1 MSGLVFAAPFVLGAL
16 ILLPALYFLLRL
28 TPPPPRLLP
37 LPTLPLVSDLV
48 GREKE
53 AARTPWWLLLL
64 RLLAAAAIILAASG
78 PRHQPDALELPGGNG
93 PLVILLDDGWAAA
106 QSWKRRID
114 RLNSVLDT
122 AEDRPVILRA
132 ASEEGAFPPPDTAR
146 TIRARLNSL
155 QPKPYQVPR
164 EAMLDGASALLAA
177 QPEAQFFW
185 LVDGVTPAAESERI
199 AAFLNTAGSRLMVME
214 DAAIPLHAIAG
225 VTQDGDGMALRLSR
239 FTAREVAEG
248 LVRAL
253 DNKGRVLGDARFTFA
268 AGALQAEARL
278 TLPVELMN
286 DIARIDIADQR
297 HAGAVHLV
305 DSASRRRRVALV
317 SGETTDTAQPLVSA
331 RYFVA
336 RALAPYSDL
345 REPPRGVADPIA
357 RLLDERPD
365 MLVLVDIG
373 TLAGETAE
381 KVTRFVENGGT
392 LLRFAGAGL
401 AAASDDLLPVRLRR
415 GGRIMGGALSW
426 ERPQGL
432 APFPETS
439 PFHGLPVRDDIRIER
454 QVLAEPDA
462 ALTRASW
469 AVLRDGTPLVTAAAR
484 GKGQIILFHVT
495 GDTSWSSL
503 PLSGLFVD
511 MLRRCLLVAGHGA
524 GAANGG
530 ESTQVERLAP
540 RITLTGFGVAGAPA
554 PDARA
559 VEPRYAAPATRMH
572 PPGFYGPEE
581 GSLAINTLHPSLP
594 FQPMLLD
601 GARRAPLEA
610 AEAMEFRPAL
620 MVFGVSLFILDALAV
635 LLVGAGGLALFR
647 RLRPMRAAAAGAV
660 LLTISVG
667 MMAMPAPLHAQPAL
681 VPQASVEDIR
691 SSLRPRL
698 AYILTGD
705 RAVDEA
711 SRAGLYGLTQ
721 MLRDRTSMNPD
732 EPIGL
737 NPARDELVFYPLLY
751 WPMVANAPRPA
762 EPVLRAIDT
771 FMKQGGTILFDTRDA
786 FIQRPGGAQVT
797 PETRSLRALLA
808 TLDVPALEPMPKD
821 HVLTKTF
828 YLMDRF
834 TGRYETGETWVEALA
849 GVSDAKTPARAGD
862 RVSPLI
868 ITSNDLA
875 SAWAM
880 DAQGRPLYPL
890 VPGDARQRERA
901 IRTGI
906 NLVMYVMT
914 GNYKADQVH
923 VPALLER
930 LGQ

>member
-1 MSGLVFAAPFVLGAL
+1 MSGLAFAAPFVLGAL

-37 LPTLPLVSDLV
+37 LPTLPLVQDLV

-78 PRHQPDALELPGGNG
+78 PRHQPEAQDIPGGNG
-93 PLVILLDDGWAAA
+93 ALVILLDDGWAAA
-106 QSWKRRID
+106 QSWKKRID
-114 RLNSVLDT
+114 RLNGVLD
-122 AEDRPVILRA
+122 AVEARPIILRV
-132 ASEEGAFPPPDTAR
+132 ASDDGAFPAPDSAR

-164 EAMLDGASALLAA
+164 MDMLDGALALLQA
-177 QPEAQFFW
+177 QPDAQLLW
-185 LVDGVTPAAESERI
+185 LVDGVAPAMEAQTI
-199 AAFLNTAGSRLMVME
+199 TAFITAAGDRLMVME
-214 DAAIPLHAIAG
+214 DGETPLHAISSTVMEG
-225 VTQDGDGMALRLSR
+225 EGMVIRLTR
-239 FTAREVAEG
+239 FVPRGVAEG

-253 DNKGRVLGDARFTFA
+253 DDKGRVLGDARFTFP
-268 AGALQAEARL
+268 AGAMQAEARL
-278 TLPVELMN
+278 TLPIDLMN
-286 DIARIDIADQR
+286 DITRLEVADQR

-305 DSASRRRRVALV
+305 DSSSRRRRVALV

-345 REPPRGVADPIA
+345 REPPRGVADPIS
-357 RLLDERPD
+357 RMLEERPD
-365 MLVLVDIG
+365 LLVLVDIG
-373 TLAGETAE
+373 TLSGETAE
-381 KVTRFVENGGT
+381 NVTRFVENGGT

-432 APFPETS
+432 AAFPETS
-439 PFHGLPVRDDIRIER
+439 PFHGLPVRDDVRIER

-469 AVLRDGTPLVTAAAR
+469 AVLRDGTPLVTAAPR

-495 GDTSWSSL
+495 GDTSWSNL
-503 PLSGLFVD
+503 PLSGVFVD
-511 MLRRCLLVAGHGA
+511 MLRRCLLVAGHS
-524 GAANGG
+524 AADAAGG
-530 ESTQVERLAP
+530 EPVQAERLAP
-540 RITLTGFGVAGAPA
+540 RITLNGFGVAGSPA
-554 PDARA
+554 PNARA
-559 VEPRYAAPATRMH
+559 IEPRYAAPATRVH
-572 PPGFYGPEE
+572 PPGFYGAQE
-581 GSLAINTLHPSLP
+581 GSLAVNTLHPSAP
-594 FQPMLLD
+594 FQPMD
-601 GARRAPLEA
+601 VSGARRAVLDVA
-610 AEAMEFRPAL
+610 AVTDFRPFL
-620 MVFGVSLFILDALAV
+620 LVFGVSLFVLDALAV
-635 LLVGAGGLALFR
+635 LLLGAGGFALLR
-647 RLRPMRAAAAGAV
+647 RMRPAV
-660 LLTISVG
+660 LVLLLAGGGIG
-667 MMAMPAPLHAQPAL
+667 MIALSSPLHAQPA
-681 VPQASVEDIR
+681 PSASLEDMR

-732 EPIGL
+732 DPIGL

-751 WPMVANAPRPA
+751 WPMLPNAPRPPEA
-762 EPVLRAIDT
+762 ALRAIDT

-786 FIQRPGGAQVT
+786 FIQRPGDGQIT

-834 TGRYETGETWVEALA
+834 TGRYDSGETWVEALA
-849 GVSDAKTPARAGD
+849 GASDAKTPARAGD

-890 VPGDARQRERA
+890 VPGDSRQRERA